1 MAITFQKQPLNF
13 FNVSE
18 PAIFEFTSD
27 ADLGVNPNDR
37 VADLEL
43 KSLWTQRRYVIK
55 NILPNFYTGV
65 FRVDVQGFLKSL
77 MLDNFEYRFENPNQA
92 FTIEAF
98 SIGVDVRP
106 ENATDTNDAA
116 FVFDSGYVFDES
128 FIFANTVPSDV
139 NVNTGYFPQ
148 LGISQLS
155 EQVQAQKDP
164 TKMTILG
171 PTYLEFAEGFN
182 QTVSVFSS
190 GRGLSDKFLTVNGF
204 SSLIAAGDGVQLA
217 TITQDQLDQMYLPSV
232 ITTSLNNGD
241 ILVYGVSYKAAE
253 CEDTLQFRFYTSYA
267 GYCYFYTPKEALTAG
282 RNKSDAINN
291 AFYNQQDGRSS
302 EVQSSV
308 DYAEGLALSGTK
320 PLELQELF
328 REMLRSPKI
337 ELLLPR
343 GFTECKVT
351 GQLNVRKLDFE
362 YTINVNIANVDQMGL

>member
-155 EQVQAQKDP
+155 EQVQSQKDP

-190 GRGLSDKFLTVNGF
+190 GLGSSDKFLTVNG
-204 SSLIAAGDGVQLA
+204 SNSPIAIGDGVQLA
-217 TITQDQLDQMYLPSV
+217 AITQDQLDQMYLPV
-232 ITTSLNNGD
+232 LMTTSFNNPQ
-241 ILVYGVSYKAAE
+241 IPVYGVSYKAAE

-282 RNKSDAINN
+282 RNNSDAINN

-302 EVQSSV
+302 EVQRSV

-362 YTINVNIANVDQMGL
+362 YTLNVNIANVDQMGL

>member
-13 FNVSE
+13 FNVNE

-65 FRVDVQGFLKSL
+65 FRVDVQGYIKSL

-92 FTIEAF
+92 FSIESF

-106 ENATDTNDAA
+106 ESATDVFDAA
-116 FVFDSGYVFDES
+116 FVFDSGYIFDES
-128 FIFANTVPSDV
+128 FIFANSVPNDP
-139 NVNTGYFPQ
+139 NINTSYFPQ
-148 LGISQLS
+148 IGITQVS
-155 EQVQAQKDP
+155 EKVQIQKDP
-164 TKMTILG
+164 TKMTILA

-182 QTVSVFSS
+182 QTVSVFSA
-190 GRGLSDKFLTVNGF
+190 GLGLSDKFLTVNG
-204 SSLIAAGDGVQLA
+204 SNSPIAIGEGVRLA
-217 TITQDQLDQMYLPSV
+217 TITDAQIEQMYLPTLM
-232 ITTSLNNGD
+232 TTSFNNPQ
-241 ILVYGVSYKAAE
+241 IPIYGIKYKASE
-253 CEDTLQFRFYTSYA
+253 CEDTLQFRFYTSFA

-302 EVQSSV
+302 EVQRTV
-308 DYAEGLALSGTK
+308 DYTESLALSGSK

-328 REMLRSPKI
+328 KELLRSPKVEI
-337 ELLLPR
+337 LLPR
-343 GFTECKVT
+343 GFTEFKVT
-351 GQLNVRKLDFE
+351 GQLNVRKFDFE
-362 YTINVNIANVDQMGL
+362 YTLNVNIANVNQMSL